1 MCTCASAIFM
11 TNRNGQDQ
19 EHGVAMHSHSRQG
32 EIVLASYELTTH
44 TSAHFLLWRQ
54 KKRSL
59 LSPADTPVTSKQMVS
74 SQGNKAF
81 LLLLIFPLS
90 DATHQK

>member
-1 MCTCASAIFM
+1 M

-54 KKRSL
+54 KKEIAPESCGH
-59 LSPADTPVTSKQMVS
+59 S
-74 SQGNKAF
+74 SYIKTNGQF
-81 LLLLIFPLS
+81 
-90 DATHQK
+90 TRQ